1 MKKVFGFLVLAAA
14 LFAAAAGFWQTL
26 TQIEKKYYDFN
37 ATKTALAVDVNA
49 SARGIADANATAPD
63 NVDADV
69 DAKIDDFQH
78 LISLLKLHPNEVQNP
93 YNPFYRPDKAQDQLF
108 RLAARIRTNRE
119 YGYTLAVE
127 RDQAAIDNLRLK
139 RRMYVFFA
147 SLSAEWT
154 DIDTE
159 TLKKDIR
166 KELDALSKID
176 IAKVQTRLAQLGRPA
191 SSITKALRNNLS
203 QLRMHYF
210 FYRDILGYMLLN
222 PGILHYESLLQRLQ
236 MGRLI
241 SIINQTPFAADTNLY
256 LRYVKL
262 DLGRL
267 VIFVATILGAL
278 LLGFLLY
285 FRVFDLLRR
294 FITRTKDEIDDM
306 LLDNIER
313 TKKPLLLLVIFSGLE
328 LGIESLLYPKPLQ
341 GNGLMFFI
349 VYLIL
354 ISYIVIQL
362 IDNIVYHYL
371 VRRKQDTHK
380 SMRRELINL
389 IISIIKAIVV
399 IIAIIILLVRLGVNI
414 TGLIASLGIGG
425 LAVALAAKD
434 TLSNFF
440 GLLKILSDNSFS
452 QGDWI
457 EADGIEGTVVEI
469 GFVSTEIRTF
479 DNALI
484 TVPNEKLANTALKNW
499 NRRSVGRRIKMHVGV
514 TYGSDRKQLADAI
527 EAIRNMLHEHPGIAS
542 PDKYDAHDF
551 RKRYSKERKLVTV
564 EDKYGIKTTLLVY
577 LDKLSDSSIDILVY
591 AFSNTVNWQEWLAVK
606 EDIIF
611 KIWEILE
618 AHDLEFAFPSQSLY
632 FDEENLGESVGPL
645 LASVAQ
651 KPNQG

>member
-1 MKKVFGFLVLAAA
+1 MKKVFGFLLLAVT

-37 ATKTALAVDVNA
+37 ATKTAPSADVNA
-49 SARGIADANATAPD
+49 SARGIADANTTAPD
-63 NVDADV
+63 NADADV

-108 RLAARIRTNRE
+108 RLAAKVRTNRE

-127 RDQAAIDNLRLK
+127 RDQAAIDNLKLK

-159 TLKKDIR
+159 TLQKDIR

-176 IAKVQTRLAQLGRPA
+176 IDKVQARLTQLGRPA
-191 SSITKALRNNLS
+191 SSITKALRSNLA

-210 FYRDILGYMLLN
+210 FYKDILGYMLLN

-241 SIINQTPFAADTNLY
+241 SIINQTPFAVEANLY

-341 GNGLMFFI
+341 GNGLVFFI
-349 VYLIL
+349 IYLIL

-371 VRRKQDTHK
+371 VRRKRDTHK

-399 IIAIIILLVRLGVNI
+399 IVAVIILLVRLGVNI

-514 TYGSDRKQLADAI
+514 TYGSDRKKLADAI
-527 EAIRNMLHEHPGIAS
+527 DAIRKMLHEHPGIAS
-542 PDKYDAHDF
+542 PDKFDAHDF

-577 LDKLSDSSIDILVY
+577 LDQLSDSSIDILVY

-618 AHDLEFAFPSQSLY
+618 THDLEFAFPSQSLY
-632 FDEENLGESVGPL
+632 FDEDNLGESVGPL